1 MIAFFKDNQ
10 NAIICDI
17 NGDFKKL
24 NWKINPTNS
33 DDFQVVKDYK
43 KRDTFNTTKI
53 QITENQRKLI
63 MASTGFVRLVN
74 VKTGLI
80 TKEYKLSDIIQGVE
94 FIENGT
100 KLVIS
105 EWNNKVSVINI
116 KSRKI
121 LATFFCSNNSSYQ
134 IEAMKIIY

>member
-1 MIAFFKDNQ
+1 
-10 NAIICDI
+10 
-17 NGDFKKL
+17 
-24 NWKINPTNS
+24 
-33 DDFQVVKDYK
+33 
-43 KRDTFNTTKI
+43 
-53 QITENQRKLI
+53 

-121 LATFFCSNNSSYQ
+121 LATFFCSNNSSY
-134 IEAMKIIY
+134 